1 MANQTRPSV
10 VVPPDDDLAF
20 KVIAGLAASC
30 FLGALVTDIVYAR
43 APDFMW
49 VTFSVWL
56 ITVGLVVAGVAC
68 VAGLVARLRHRR
80 WGTVGTHW
88 PAIVGFAAAIV
99 VSLFNAFV
107 HSRDAYQ
114 AVVPAGITLSAVA
127 VALLVLAPVVD
138 RARSRSIRSAKAL

>member
-1 MANQTRPSV
+1 MATPMRPPIV
-10 VVPPDDDLAF
+10 VTVNDDLAF
-20 KVIAGLAASC
+20 KVIGGVAASC

-43 APDFMW
+43 SPNFMW

-56 ITVGLVVAGVAC
+56 ITVGLVVAGVAFA
-68 VAGLVARLRHRR
+68 AGLIARLSHRR
-80 WGTVGTHW
+80 PGTLGAHW
-88 PAIVGFAAAIV
+88 PAIVGFAAAVV
-99 VSLFNAFV
+99 VSIFNAFV

-138 RARSRSIRSAKAL
+138 RALSRSIRSAKAP